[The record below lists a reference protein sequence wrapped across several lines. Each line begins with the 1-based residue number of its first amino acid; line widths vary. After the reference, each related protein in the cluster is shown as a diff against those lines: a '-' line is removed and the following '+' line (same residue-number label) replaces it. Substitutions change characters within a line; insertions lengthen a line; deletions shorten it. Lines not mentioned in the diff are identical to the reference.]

1 MLWALAYFIVSA
13 LFVTRLA
20 EGHTDN
26 KRKCSVDELFKKLLG
41 IAGYLFAGLLIAFTA
56 TQTYALLYEVSN
68 SHLTAAIGLVLFE
81 GGMIYW
87 WSVFRREAAGL
98 FQMAI
103 SFLMFVL
110 GLVLVTMAV
119 ALHLGAVDVTFLG
132 PETPARIVI
141 IATVI
146 NLIAKLAFPL
156 VDPDVFTVITERA
169 HEGKILSRT
178 YARFETKIDDI
189 AEDLSNDMADMW
201 TERTRARTLANWE
214 GGLNKRKL
222 PAGTVAKDGLEVSSN
237 GHKGN
242 PTGGR

>member
-1 MLWALAYFIVSA
+1 M
-13 LFVTRLA
+13 
-20 EGHTDN
+20 
-26 KRKCSVDELFKKLLG
+26 DELFKKLLG

-87 WSVFRREAAGL
+87 WSVFRREAVGL

-141 IATVI
+141 LATVI

-156 VDPDVFTVITERA
+156 VHPDVFTVITERA
-169 HEGKILSRT
+169 HEGKILNRT
-178 YARFETKIDDI
+178 YARFETKIEDI
-189 AEDLSNDMADMW
+189 AEDLSDDMAEQW
-201 TERTRARTLANWE
+201 KERTRGRILTTWQ
-214 GGLNKRKL
+214 GSLNKRGL
-222 PAGTVAKDGLEVSSN
+222 PAGQAVGVDEYKASSN
-237 GHKGN
+237 GHGPN